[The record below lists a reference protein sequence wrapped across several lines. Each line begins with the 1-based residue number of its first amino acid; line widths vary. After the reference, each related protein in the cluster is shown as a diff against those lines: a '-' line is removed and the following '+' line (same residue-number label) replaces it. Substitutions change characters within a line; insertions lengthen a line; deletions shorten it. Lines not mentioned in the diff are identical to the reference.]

1 MADAEQM
8 AAIQKAAAAG
18 GGGGGMP
25 NAQQAAEMQA
35 KQKQE
40 QEMRE
45 DLLTKMVAPDAR
57 ERLRNIAI
65 VKPEKAQQLE
75 NMIIEMGR
83 KGQLRQQLD
92 DKQLKGML
100 EQISGSG
107 EDTKPKISF
116 DRRRFDDDDSDID
129 LDGL

>member
-1 MADAEQM
+1 
-8 AAIQKAAAAG
+8 
-18 GGGGGMP
+18 MP

-65 VKPEKAQQLE
+65 VKPEKA
-75 NMIIEMGR
+75 R
-83 KGQLRQQLD
+83 YTHPPT
-92 DKQLKGML
+92 
-100 EQISGSG
+100 S
-107 EDTKPKISF
+107 KPTCTRPAPAHALASLARPRAPLHAHASPARHS
-116 DRRRFDDDDSDID
+116 RRRAGSA
-129 LDGL
+129 GAAA